1 MSRRLIA
8 AVVAGALA
16 VGGGATA
23 VAAHAATRLNATVGP
38 GFTIGIKKGSSRV
51 TSLRAGTYTI
61 RVSDKSNI
69 HNFHLTGP
77 GVNKK
82 TTVPGQGTSTWTVR
96 LRRGTYRFVCDPH
109 AEMMKGSFTVR

>member
-8 AVVAGALA
+8 LA
-16 VGGGATA
+16 VAATLTVGGATA
-23 VAAHAATRLNATVGP
+23 AIAHGATRLNATVGP
-38 GFTIGIKKGSSRV
+38 GFTIGMKKGSSKV
-51 TSLRAGTYTI
+51 TSLRSGSYTI
-61 RVSDKSNI
+61 RVADRSDE

-82 TTVPGQGTSTWTVR
+82 TSVASTGTTTWNVR

-109 AEMMKGSFTVR
+109 AAAMKGSFTVR